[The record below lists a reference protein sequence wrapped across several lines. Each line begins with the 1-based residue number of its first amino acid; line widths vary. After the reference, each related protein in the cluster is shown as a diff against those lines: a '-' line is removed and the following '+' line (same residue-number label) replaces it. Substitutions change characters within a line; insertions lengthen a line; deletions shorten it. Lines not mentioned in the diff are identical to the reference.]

1 MLKKSLQLAW
11 HTANPNIEENMFDII
26 LENDD
31 DNIYHSNNESS
42 SFTVFKRNIETN
54 IQTSIKDETK
64 E

>member
-1 MLKKSLQLAW
+1 MIKHHKKL
-11 HTANPNIEENMFDII
+11 NE